1 MSCFWEWALIKAIL
15 GHICCLSLLI
25 NFAFMVEY
33 SPISTVLM
41 HAMTM
46 GTAKSY
52 NCVSLWLSPG
62 WRQNSWSMYR
72 CFANRYRRVDFTLY
86 TMYTG
91 TCKTSLRLYAA
102 VLNLLNFRC
111 ISCTAREM
119 TLRTNCICFT
129 TREMIF
135 RNNCRCMEHSS
146 VEALQPEVCQLQ
158 VISKVKPVC
167 VC

>member
-33 SPISTVLM
+33 SAISTVLM

-46 GTAKSY
+46 RTAKSY

-62 WRQNSWSMYR
+62 WRQNSWSVYR

-91 TCKTSLRLYAA
+91 TCKTSL
-102 VLNLLNFRC
+102 
-111 ISCTAREM
+111 
-119 TLRTNCICFT
+119 
-129 TREMIF
+129 
-135 RNNCRCMEHSS
+135 
-146 VEALQPEVCQLQ
+146 
-158 VISKVKPVC
+158 KPVC
-167 VC
+167 VCWIVLQDTGFCLLWCFWQMWLFVSAASMGFELGQERRWCDWHRDIVLICHGEYYSTLWLNS